1 VQVVQIEGR
10 FVDWMHAV
18 VEGKVSLPTSDGSRH
33 HYVPQFV
40 LRRFRGGGTLWQLD
54 KETGEIG
61 ETTAKDAA
69 WRKNLYR
76 VESTTGE
83 HDGVIE
89 GFFALAENFASA
101 ALDGLVRDDGQV
113 SSRDRGDLA
122 FLVAI
127 QEQRAPGFLEEF
139 KLGLQE
145 QAIAHAAAYLA
156 NVKGKKRKK
165 ALESY
170 DALVNSRVMI
180 VPPDQEVLK
189 LATVALSETSQ
200 LINYF
205 PWTVLKA
212 KGALFV
218 CSDRPL
224 TMFDLTPPYPWTAP
238 NWQSSPMVEATLPL
252 GRDLCLRIGPSQPKR
267 LSIKETT
274 TQVDRIN
281 LRTYGW
287 ATRYVY
293 GPSPEILE
301 RLHERADE
309 APKPIRKKMVLLEDP
324 STADPAVAERNAA
337 RGWDRYIPDPGG
349 SGRMM
354 SYEVI
359 DSDEAVRR
367 SIAPRPAMTLQS
379 IT

>member
-1 VQVVQIEGR
+1 
-10 FVDWMHAV
+10 MHAL

-33 HYVPQFV
+33 HYVPQFL
-40 LRRFRGGGTLWQLD
+40 LRRFRGKGKLWQLD
-54 KETGEIG
+54 KETGEVE
-61 ETTAKDAA
+61 ETTAKNTA
-69 WRKNLYR
+69 WREDFYK

-89 GFFALAENFASA
+89 GFFALAENYASE
-101 ALDGLVRDDGQV
+101 ALEGLVRDGERL
-113 SSRDRGDLA
+113 SNRDRGDLA

-127 QEQRAPGFLEEF
+127 QEQRAPGFLGEF

-145 QAIAHAAAYLA
+145 QAIARAAVYLA
-156 NVKGKKRKK
+156 NVKGKKRKQ

-180 VPPDQEVLK
+180 VPPDQEVLR
-189 LATVALSETSQ
+189 LAFAAMSLTSQ
-200 LINYF
+200 RINYL

-212 KGALFV
+212 KDALFV

-224 TMFDLTPPYPWTAP
+224 TMYDLTPLYPWRAP
-238 NWQSSPMVEATLPL
+238 AWESSPTVEATLPL
-252 GRDLCLRIGPSQPKR
+252 GRDLCLRIGPSQSKR
-267 LSIKETT
+267 LSVKETT

-287 ATRYVY
+287 AARYVY
-293 GPSPEILE
+293 GPSPVVLE

-309 APKPIRKKMVLLEDP
+309 APTPIRKTMVLLEDQ
-324 STADPAVAERNAA
+324 STADPAVAERNAK
-337 RGWDRYIPDPGG
+337 RGWPRYIADPGG

-367 SIAPRPAMTLQS
+367 SIAPRPAMDLQS
-379 IT
+379 II